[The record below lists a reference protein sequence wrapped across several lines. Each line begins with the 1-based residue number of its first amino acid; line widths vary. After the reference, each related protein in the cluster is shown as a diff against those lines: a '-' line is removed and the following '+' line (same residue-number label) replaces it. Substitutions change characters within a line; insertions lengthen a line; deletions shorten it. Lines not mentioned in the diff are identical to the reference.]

1 MHMPKLRSLEI
12 PIRSVQSIS
21 SALFA
26 TSEEQA
32 VQAPATV
39 ATEQSLLPT
48 LILNGVT
55 LVWGSQHA
63 VIKNVIDEGCSP
75 GLTNFARFAI
85 AAACFCAWT
94 PGLLKQPPQ
103 LPFTAKDPQ
112 TSGKPWPAI
121 YGYC

>member
-1 MHMPKLRSLEI
+1 MPKLRSPEM
-12 PIRSVQSIS
+12 PVRSVRFS
-21 SALFA
+21 SALLA

-32 VQAPATV
+32 VQTPATT
-39 ATEQSLLPT
+39 ATERSVLPT

-85 AAACFCAWT
+85 AAVCFCAWT

-103 LPFTAKDPQ
+103 LPFTVENPQ
-112 TSGKPWPAI
+112 ASGDS
-121 YGYC
+121 YQL

>member
-1 MHMPKLRSLEI
+1 MPKLRSLEM
-12 PIRSVQSIS
+12 PVRSVLSFS
-21 SALFA
+21 TALFA

-39 ATEQSLLPT
+39 ATERTLLPT

-75 GLTNFARFAI
+75 GLTNFARFTI
-85 AAACFCAWT
+85 AAVCFCAWT

-103 LPFTAKDPQ
+103 LPFTVKNPQ
-112 TSGKPWPAI
+112 TSGELCQLA
-121 YGYC
+121 